1 MTGSSV
7 DPADEEDNFGIPA
20 MVGVTVVIGAKAPVV
35 IIPQTRLS
43 DWVDRLNFV
52 VLVKELEVELKLI

>member
-20 MVGVTVVIGAKAPVV
+20 IVGVTVVIVAKAPVV
-35 IIPQTRLS
+35 IIPQTRSKDCVLS
-43 DWVDRLNFV
+43 ENFV
-52 VLVKELEVELKLI
+52 VFVKELDVLLNE